1 LYDHRRQ
8 FAVAFRKV
16 GKATLFVN
24 PKMVG
29 VFLRRLQTL
38 QSPYAAPR
46 MKRGKEIKAVQKNM

>member
-1 LYDHRRQ
+1 LSDHRRQ
-8 FAVAFRKV
+8 FAAALRKV
-16 GKATLFVN
+16 SKATLFVN